1 MNAIVRIALS
11 RPYTFVVLALLLLI
25 IGPLAA
31 LRTPTDIFPDI
42 RIPVIGVVWQY
53 TGLPPDQ
60 MSGRITTP
68 FERALTTTVND
79 IEHIV
84 ANSYNGFGIVK
95 IFFQPNVDIRTANA
109 QVTAIS
115 QTLLKQMPPGA
126 TPPLILNYNA
136 STVPIIQ
143 LALSGEGLTEQNLA
157 DIGINQLRTPLV
169 TVPGAAIPYPYGG
182 KQRQIQIDLNPSAL
196 QARGLSGQDV
206 ANTLAA
212 QNLITPVGTEKIGIF
227 EYTVQLNNSPLKIQ
241 ELGDLPIK
249 TVNGAMVYV
258 RDVATV
264 RDGNPPQTNIVHVD
278 GNRSVLMMVL
288 KAGSISTLDIIAGIK
303 QKVQRRTR
311 SSLPDALKIGFIG
324 DQSLFVRGAITGVAR
339 EGIIAAL
346 LTSVMILLFLGSWR
360 STIIIATSIPLAV
373 LGSIIM
379 LSAIG
384 ETLNIMTLGGLALA
398 VGILVDEATVTIEN
412 INYHLEQGKEV
423 EEAILDGANQIVVP
437 AFVSLLC
444 ICIVF
449 VPMFFL
455 SGIARFLFVP
465 MAEAVMFAMV
475 WSFILSRTLVPT
487 MAKYLLQPHVHHADG
502 ERRRSRNP
510 LVRFQRGFEAGF
522 ERFRAGYRDL
532 LGLALMHRPTF
543 VTGFIGFVALSFLL
557 VPYLGRNFFPS
568 VDAGQILMHV
578 RTQVGT
584 RVEDSR
590 RSVRRYPEGDP
601 QDHSARRDRDHGR
614 QHRHADQRHQHD
626 LQQHRRDRPAG
637 WRHPD
642 QAQGR
647 PRADRRLRQGAAGK
661 AAGAISRPE
670 LRVPA
675 GRHRQPDPQFR
686 RAGADRPRSARR
698 QSRRQLR
705 LCQQAAGARSA
716 VFPASPTRASSNRS
730 RSPSFN
736 VDVDRTRAQYVGLT
750 ERDVANSMVVNLAG
764 SSQVAPTYY
773 LDPNNGVS
781 YSIVMQTPQYQLDSL
796 SALETLPMTAPGMPT
811 PLILGGIAN
820 ITRTTSNAVV
830 SQYDIQSLVQ
840 IYATPQGRDLGAVA
854 ADIRKVINETANELP
869 KGSTVALVGQ
879 VQTMESSFS
888 GLLFGLLGAVVL
900 IYLLIV
906 VNFQSWSDPFVIIT
920 ALPAAL
926 AGIVWMLFTTQTTL
940 SVPALTGAI
949 MCMGVATAN
958 SVLVISFARERY
970 AELGDPIAAA
980 LEAGFVRIRP
990 VMMTAL
996 AMIIGMLPMALGLGE
1011 GGEQNAPLG
1020 RAVIGGLV
1028 FATVATLMFVPVV
1041 FSMVHKKREDDDRGG
1056 KAAVR
1061 GLSPRRRVTIKN
1073 KTRTRHRRDVEE
1085 TPWLGTPRYAA
1096 SKRCRATPAGETTIS
1111 SRSPPK
1117 TAWSAGANSTRVL
1130 ARPASV
1136 PRSSGFRRAWSDKT
1150 RCSTSGSM
1158 PSFSPRPAP
1167 PPAASS
1173 RRRWARSKTRCS
1185 TSRARCSA
1193 CPAMNCSAARSAIA
1207 SGSTGRIARPG
1218 ASTIPPG
1225 TSPRS
1230 PISTA
1235 SRRSDARSARRNSP
1249 R

>member
-1 MNAIVRIALS
+1 MNAIVRIALG

-60 MSGRITTP
+60 MAGRVTSP
-68 FERALTTTVND
+68 FQRALTTTVND

-126 TPPLILNYNA
+126 TPPLILNYSA

-182 KQRQIQIDLNPSAL
+182 KQRQIQIDLDSAAL

-212 QNLITPVGTEKIGIF
+212 QNLITPVGTEKIGAF
-227 EYTVQLNNSPLKIQ
+227 EYTVQLNNSPVRIE

-249 TVNGAMVYV
+249 TVNGAMVYI
-258 RDVATV
+258 RDVATI

-288 KAGSISTLDIIAGIK
+288 KAGSVSTLDIIAGIK
-303 QKVQRRTR
+303 QKVIEFR

-324 DQSLFVRGAITGVAR
+324 DQSLFVRGAITDVAR

-373 LGSIIM
+373 LGAIIM
-379 LSAIG
+379 LSLIG

-412 INYHLEQGKEV
+412 INYHLEQGKAV
-423 EEAILDGANQIVVP
+423 EQAILDGASQIVVP

-455 SGIARFLFVP
+455 QGVARFLFVP

-487 MAKYLLQPHVHHADG
+487 MAKYLLQPHLHHAEG
-502 ERRRSRNP
+502 EGPPPSRNP
-510 LVRFQRGFEAGF
+510 LLRFQRGFEATF
-522 ERFRAGYRDL
+522 ERFRSGYRDL
-532 LGLALMHRPTF
+532 LGLALSHRVMF
-543 VTGFIGFVALSFLL
+543 VTGFAGFVALSFLL

-584 RVEDSR
+584 RVEDSANQFADIQKAIR
-590 RSVRRYPEGDP
+590 TIIPPDEIDTLADNIGMPISGINMTYNNTGVIGP
-601 QDHSARRDRDHGR
+601 QDGDVQIKLKEG
-614 QHRHADQRHQHD
+614 HQPTD
-626 LQQHRRDRPAG
+626 G
-637 WRHPD
+637 YV
-642 QAQGR
+642 
-647 PRADRRLRQGAAGK
+647 K
-661 AAGAISRPE
+661 E
-670 LRVPA
+670 LREQLPRLFPGLNFAFLPADIVNQILNFGAPAPIDVEVRGADLNADFEHA
-675 GRHRQPDPQFR
+675 GRLLSKIR
-686 RAGADRPRSARR
+686 RIPGIADARIQ
-698 QSRRQLR
+698 QS
-705 LCQQAAGARSA
+705 
-716 VFPASPTRASSNRS
+716 S
-730 RSPSFN
+730 RNPSFN
-736 VDVDRTRAQYVGLT
+736 VDVDRTRAQFVGLT
-750 ERDVANSMVVNLAG
+750 ERDVANSLVVNLAG

-773 LDPNNGVS
+773 LDPKSGVS
-781 YSIVMQTPQYQLDSL
+781 YSIVMQTPQYQIDTL
-796 SALETLPMTAPGMPT
+796 SALETLPITAQGVPT
-811 PLILGGIAN
+811 PLILGGIAS
-820 ITRTTSNAVV
+820 ITRATSNAVV

-840 IYATPQGRDLGAVA
+840 IYATPQGRDLGSLAT
-854 ADIRKVINETANELP
+854 DIRKVISETADELP
-869 KGSTVALVGQ
+869 KGSSVALVGQ
-879 VQTMESSFS
+879 VQTMDSSFS

-906 VNFQSWSDPFVIIT
+906 VNFQSWSDPFVIVT

-926 AGIVWMLFTTQTTL
+926 AGIVWMLFSTGTTL

-970 AELGDPIAAA
+970 AELGDPVAAA

-1020 RAVIGGLV
+1020 RAVIGGLI

-1041 FSMVHKKREDDDRGG
+1041 FSMVHKKQVE
-1056 KAAVR
+1056 KAV
-1061 GLSPRRRVTIKN
+1061 
-1073 KTRTRHRRDVEE
+1073 D
-1085 TPWLGTPRYAA
+1085 
-1096 SKRCRATPAGETTIS
+1096 
-1111 SRSPPK
+1111 
-1117 TAWSAGANSTRVL
+1117 
-1130 ARPASV
+1130 
-1136 PRSSGFRRAWSDKT
+1136 
-1150 RCSTSGSM
+1150 
-1158 PSFSPRPAP
+1158 
-1167 PPAASS
+1167 
-1173 RRRWARSKTRCS
+1173 
-1185 TSRARCSA
+1185 
-1193 CPAMNCSAARSAIA
+1193 
-1207 SGSTGRIARPG
+1207 
-1218 ASTIPPG
+1218 
-1225 TSPRS
+1225 
-1230 PISTA
+1230 
-1235 SRRSDARSARRNSP
+1235 
-1249 R
+1249 

>member
-1 MNAIVRIALS
+1 MNGIVRIALA
-11 RPYTFVVLALLLLI
+11 RPYTFVVLALLILI

-31 LRTPTDIFPDI
+31 LRTPTDIFPEI

-68 FERALTTTVND
+68 FERSLTTTVND

-84 ANSYNGFGIVK
+84 ANSYNGIGIIK

-115 QTLLKQMPPGA
+115 QTLLKQLPPGA

-136 STVPIIQ
+136 STVPILQ

-182 KQRQIQIDLNPSAL
+182 KQRQIQIDLNPTAL
-196 QARGLSGQDV
+196 QALNLSGQDV

-212 QNLITPVGTEKIGIF
+212 QNLITPVGTEKIGEF
-227 EYTVQLNNSPLKIQ
+227 EYTVQLNNSPLKIDQ
-241 ELGDLPIK
+241 LGDLPIRA
-249 TVNGAMVYV
+249 VNGAMVYM
-258 RDVATV
+258 RDVATI
-264 RDGNPPQTNIVHVD
+264 RDGNPPQTNIVHVN
-278 GNRSVLMMVL
+278 GYRSVLMMVL

-303 QKVQRRTR
+303 KKVEEYKST
-311 SSLPDALKIGFIG
+311 LPTALKIDFVG
-324 DQSLFVRGAITGVAR
+324 DQSIFVSGAIAGVAR

-379 LSAIG
+379 LSMIG

-412 INYHLEQGKEV
+412 INYHLEQGKQV
-423 EEAILDGANQIVVP
+423 ERAILDGANQIVVP

-455 SGIARFLFVP
+455 QGVARFLFVP
-465 MAEAVMFAMV
+465 MAEAVMFAML
-475 WSFILSRTLVPT
+475 WSFILSRRLVPT
-487 MAKYLLQPHVHHADG
+487 MAKYLLHPHEHHDHGQAPP
-502 ERRRSRNP
+502 SRNP

-522 ERFRAGYRDL
+522 ERFRAGYRDI
-532 LGLALMHRPTF
+532 LALALDHRPAF
-543 VTGFIGFVALSFLL
+543 VAGFVGFVALSFLL

-584 RVEDSR
+584 RVEESAAEFAQIQKAIRTLIPPGEIETMTDNIGVPISGINMTYNNTG
-590 RSVRRYPEGDP
+590 VIGAQDGDIQIKLRENHQP
-601 QDHSARRDRDHGR
+601 TNNHIKTLREELPRLFPGVTFAFLPADIVNQILNFGAPAPIDLEIRGADLTGNYAYANRLIEKLRHVPGVADTRIQQSARN
-614 QHRHADQRHQHD
+614 
-626 LQQHRRDRPAG
+626 
-637 WRHPD
+637 
-642 QAQGR
+642 
-647 PRADRRLRQGAAGK
+647 
-661 AAGAISRPE
+661 
-670 LRVPA
+670 
-675 GRHRQPDPQFR
+675 
-686 RAGADRPRSARR
+686 
-698 QSRRQLR
+698 
-705 LCQQAAGARSA
+705 
-716 VFPASPTRASSNRS
+716 PT
-730 RSPSFN
+730 FN
-736 VDVDRTRAQYVGLT
+736 VDVDRTRAQYVGVT

-796 SALETLPMTAPGMPT
+796 SSLEALPMTAPGVREPV
-811 PLILGGIAN
+811 LLGGIAN

-830 SQYDIQSLVQ
+830 SQYDIQSMVQ

-854 ADIRKVINETANELP
+854 TDIRKVMADTAKDLP

-888 GLLFGLLGAVVL
+888 GLLLGLLGAIGL

-970 AELGDPIAAA
+970 AELGDPRAAA

-1020 RAVIGGLV
+1020 RAVIGGLLLS
-1028 FATVATLMFVPVV
+1028 TVATLMFVPVV
-1041 FSMVHKKREDDDRGG
+1041 FSLVHKKQE
-1056 KAAVR
+1056 
-1061 GLSPRRRVTIKN
+1061 
-1073 KTRTRHRRDVEE
+1073 
-1085 TPWLGTPRYAA
+1085 
-1096 SKRCRATPAGETTIS
+1096 
-1111 SRSPPK
+1111 
-1117 TAWSAGANSTRVL
+1117 
-1130 ARPASV
+1130 PASAELV
-1136 PRSSGFRRAWSDKT
+1136 SLDEHRVQ
-1150 RCSTSGSM
+1150 
-1158 PSFSPRPAP
+1158 
-1167 PPAASS
+1167 AAE
-1173 RRRWARSKTRCS
+1173 
-1185 TSRARCSA
+1185 
-1193 CPAMNCSAARSAIA
+1193 
-1207 SGSTGRIARPG
+1207 
-1218 ASTIPPG
+1218 
-1225 TSPRS
+1225 
-1230 PISTA
+1230 
-1235 SRRSDARSARRNSP
+1235 
-1249 R
+1249 